1 MRQVN
6 TLKQKLV
13 AGTPV
18 VGMWAG
24 LPCPSIVEMASHAGF
39 DFIIIDN
46 EHGQMTLEM
55 TIDMMRAAATGAAAA
70 MVRVPGKD
78 PDFLKRMLDAGAQSF
93 MIPMV
98 DTAEQAQA
106 IVDACRYPPNGW
118 RGFAAPVVRGSR
130 YGLDTDYLDWAD
142 QELLLC
148 PQIETTTAVAN
159 AADIAAID
167 GVDMLFIGAS
177 DLSGSLGVLGQT
189 AHPDVLA
196 AMERVKAAAGKH
208 GKPLGTIP
216 RPGTPTAELA
226 KDGYLMGV
234 GAVDIMM
241 IRDAALADIAAF
253 RKANG

>member
-6 TLKQKLV
+6 TLKQKLL
-13 AGTPV
+13 AGKPV

-24 LPCPSIVEMASHAGF
+24 LPCPSIVEMASHAGY

-70 MVRVPGKD
+70 MVRVPGKN

-98 DTAEQAQA
+98 DTPEQAKAVVQ
-106 IVDACRYPPNGW
+106 ACRYPPRGW
-118 RGFAAPVVRGSR
+118 RGYAAPAVRGSR
-130 YGLDTDYLDWAD
+130 YGLDADYLDWAHE
-142 QELLLC
+142 ELLLC
-148 PQIETTTAVAN
+148 PQIESTLAVEN
-159 AADIAAID
+159 AADIAATD

-196 AMERVKAAAGKH
+196 AMEKVKAAAGRH

-216 RPGTPTAELA
+216 RAGTSTAQLA

-241 IRDAALADIAAF
+241 LRDGALADIAAF
-253 RKANG
+253 REANG